1 MPLPA
6 PLPLIDTRADPA
18 WTPSRRSVV
27 FGALAAASGLVPDL
41 MPNLAR
47 AGATADAAAP
57 PFQHAI
63 AMHGRPAWGPDFS
76 HPTYANPEAPK
87 GGALVQGVLGT
98 FDSLNPFI
106 VQGLPAISIRS
117 YVIESLLARGYGE
130 PFTLY
135 GLIADG
141 VETDAARTAVTFS
154 INPAARFSDGT
165 PVTPEDVLFSLALL
179 RDHGRPLYGLYYSKV
194 AKAEAHGRQVHFDL
208 TGANDRELPLILGL
222 MPIVAKHATDPKAFE
237 KTSFTA
243 PLGTG
248 PYTVTKVRPGSSVTF
263 TRDPNYWGRDLPINR
278 GLWNFDTIRFDYYRD
293 GNTHFEAFKTG
304 LYDVRKETDPN
315 RWQTAY
321 NFPAV
326 RKHAV
331 VKESFPY
338 GLPKG
343 MQGLVFNTR
352 RPIFA
357 DIRVREALVNLFDFE
372 RLNHTYFYDLYRR
385 TESYFDDCPLSSHGR
400 PADARERKLL
410 EPFPGVVRPDIMEGR
425 WSVPKSDGSGR
436 DRRSLRR
443 ALKLFAQAGWHI
455 EGTALTH
462 RATGQQFSFEI
473 LTSTRDEERLALA
486 YSHMLQR
493 AGIAARVRMVDATQ
507 FEQRRIGFE
516 FDMMKYHWEQSLS
529 PGNEQLLYWSA
540 AAADQHG
547 SRNYMGVKS
556 NAVDAMIHALLA
568 AVEEADFVAAIRAL
582 DRVLLSGFYVVPL
595 YHLPVQWVARWTKI
609 KHPNQTSLFG
619 FLPETWWHG
628 KA

>member
-1 MPLPA
+1 
-6 PLPLIDTRADPA
+6 
-18 WTPSRRSVV
+18 
-27 FGALAAASGLVPDL
+27 
-41 MPNLAR
+41 
-47 AGATADAAAP
+47 
-57 PFQHAI
+57 
-63 AMHGRPAWGPDFS
+63 
-76 HPTYANPEAPK
+76 
-87 GGALVQGVLGT
+87 
-98 FDSLNPFI
+98 
-106 VQGLPAISIRS
+106 
-117 YVIESLLARGYGE
+117 
-130 PFTLY
+130 
-135 GLIADG
+135 
-141 VETDAARTAVTFS
+141 
-154 INPAARFSDGT
+154 
-165 PVTPEDVLFSLALL
+165 
-179 RDHGRPLYGLYYSKV
+179 
-194 AKAEAHGRQVHFDL
+194 
-208 TGANDRELPLILGL
+208 
-222 MPIVAKHATDPKAFE
+222 
-237 KTSFTA
+237 
-243 PLGTG
+243 
-248 PYTVTKVRPGSSVTF
+248 
-263 TRDPNYWGRDLPINR
+263 
-278 GLWNFDTIRFDYYRD
+278 
-293 GNTHFEAFKTG
+293 
-304 LYDVRKETDPN
+304 
-315 RWQTAY
+315 
-321 NFPAV
+321 V